1 MESTTSGQNV
11 SILDRK
17 LVGIFET
24 ITIASHD
31 AKALQTWLSENGYS
45 VPTNAEPVIA
55 SYVKGGWVFVATKVR
70 RDKPDSETSTP
81 HPLSFT
87 FKTDRPV
94 YPMRLTGVDNV
105 PLSVELYVFGL
116 SRAKAAHFK
125 VESCTR
131 PNVVHPLL
139 RQWTTNLPVATIL
152 SATLSP
158 ADMRKDVWLDQTPFI
173 IEQRN
178 RLFSRQGALTTAL
191 NWGVELFAA
200 GLFVIC
206 LLAFASETHKTKPP
220 RRIGVITLAGIVFV
234 ALVYFSLPKIEVKLV
249 KGHFYSYWRE
259 QQITLRLVLGDSDW
273 HTTAEVRAGLQ
284 QTISN
289 PTNAAVY
296 GLKNWDN
303 YFVGGQMRE
312 EDSPGNYLLR
322 ETNNQLQ
329 LIFFYPNGE
338 EEISETRDLPIQR

>member
-1 MESTTSGQNV
+1 
-11 SILDRK
+11 
-17 LVGIFET
+17 
-24 ITIASHD
+24 
-31 AKALQTWLSENGYS
+31 
-45 VPTNAEPVIA
+45 
-55 SYVKGGWVFVATKVR
+55 
-70 RDKPDSETSTP
+70 
-81 HPLSFT
+81 
-87 FKTDRPV
+87 
-94 YPMRLTGVDNV
+94 
-105 PLSVELYVFGL
+105 
-116 SRAKAAHFK
+116 
-125 VESCTR
+125 
-131 PNVVHPLL
+131 
-139 RQWTTNLPVATIL
+139 
-152 SATLSP
+152 
-158 ADMRKDVWLDQTPFI
+158 
-173 IEQRN
+173 
-178 RLFSRQGALTTAL
+178 LFSRQGALTTAL